1 MKNLTKQ
8 NTFRRA
14 NALILVVGVL
24 VLLVLVATAFLTK
37 TQGTRLTAKA
47 QRMAS
52 GRSNSVKFIGQSIA
66 DDIAQSLFVKPEIP
80 AAGNGVIGSANNRR
94 RLPDLGEPRWSHDP
108 YNPYNFAPY
117 AVIPWTNPPD
127 DFDLVDDGDDGIFDD
142 IGPENPLGG
151 PSFGDARWLR
161 DTEPQRADLRV
172 DVSADLPDNWSADNV
187 DGTPD
192 SFTHWRHLTNL
203 SQSMNSW
210 RVVSNISDIEG
221 RMNVGGL
228 VTDLDVPIEQWPTS
242 RPTVN
247 DGTSLHAVV
256 PRIGF
261 DIPIALG
268 DDVTSSDFWG
278 RWSDWLGLNPSTPHL
293 ELWSQSQANDRLP
306 VNFLDLSDLDGD
318 GIHQE
323 NGERAIDAF
332 KEGTP
337 RWLVERTLTD
347 TDGDGF
353 TDALWHLSPYEAG
366 ANTRQV
372 VAVSITDNAAKLNF
386 NVATRF
392 HRTDEGNA
400 GVDGAASASY
410 ALPLVT
416 GEETRG
422 HTPADLALVGQNDD
436 NGETPD
442 NWKVGFLDT
451 PAHSPSWITYGELL
465 DPNTPRIDVV
475 WNPASWDDRD
485 SSSLLDELGIQVT
498 GGYNAM
504 LRDGGANP
512 FGFRND
518 LENITSHF
526 GRLWYWQLAG
536 RDPLAAHH
544 GFRPYNFED
553 ELELRSV
560 EGNNNQFVASRFE
573 NSLNYVNGSPDS
585 QIIRSSFTKAQ
596 EAGEL
601 RHQLTN
607 SQLVFDNRRKITLY
621 NGTRNDLLPPWL
633 RWDERFYGRYDPDGT
648 EGDLPSGNDYENGQP
663 APLDPF
669 DPDNYDFITWAQ
681 MFPPEVILEA
691 SRAFDHSGANANAI
705 LSVAENWRAQ
715 SNTKLD
721 LREYYYQTR
730 AQGFGGSEIFP
741 PFWWDLNDDGKLTL
755 AERLP
760 LSLLLAMTDAQESGS
775 ASLVD
780 QNGQVTLPPARTI
793 VGEASNPR
801 IENMTFENAV
811 QSPYHLTRLVAAGLA
826 SNILAYRD
834 SDFYGYDQF
843 GDDIYRSWRSQS
855 EVPYILFDYGGTAE
869 DDARFVAKKEL
880 PLSAAVTPPTIGR
893 QGLLDSGTF
902 TDYVSFTSP
911 NDKSTQMLGLEA
923 QPFILE
929 TFIAHVHEA
938 KAPEPNGACCLAGCD
953 SESICTEVSEETCL
967 SLLGGLEFHADFS
980 CVDVTCPELVA
991 CWACCLPAGN
1001 CIEIAQEH
1009 CITLGGE
1016 YHDGELCCEISCGGA
1031 CCFDLDVDD
1040 LLGCEL
1046 LSEESCIDQGGE
1058 YKGIGI
1064 DCISLP
1070 CDPEGTCCLVS
1081 GSCIDIREAGAVTCS
1096 NLGGIFQLGEFC
1108 VDQPCG
1114 GACCLESGQCTD
1126 VTISTCFELSGT
1138 YQVGVTC
1145 ADDPCGGSSEAFG
1158 ACCLDSIADSAND
1171 TSLESGS
1178 CVYVSENTC
1187 ANFGGSYF
1195 AGQNCLDIVC
1205 FGACCLPKGG
1215 CEDVS
1220 IRTCEDQLYGEF
1232 QGAGTSC
1239 KTDSCTPRG
1248 GCCVGAECVD
1258 VTSAVCGVLGG
1269 AYSGDDIFCDSD
1281 PCGGAG
1287 TPPLGGCCIANNAPL
1302 GESIAG
1308 ICEDLTEA
1316 QCSTVGGSFAGLSV
1330 LCSTEPC
1337 GIGACCITHTP
1348 QIPTGS
1354 DPSDFWIG
1362 FCLEVDALVCYDMGG
1377 EYKGDGTL
1385 CDLAPCDVRA
1395 CCIDDFRCEVTTQ
1408 GFCEELGG
1416 DYQGNSLTCTDC
1428 VGVPG
1433 VIGSCC
1439 LLLTGECYDVN
1450 EVHCEQLTKLSG
1462 ADVSDT
1468 QWTSGAL
1475 CANDPCP
1482 DPLVGACCLPASTCV
1497 VLVAS
1502 TCDLYGG
1509 VYRGNNISCAD
1520 TLCDSTG
1527 ACCLGSGSCIDVF
1540 SEEECSTLGGSYLGL
1555 TTVCADATCT
1565 SGTCCLPNGDCVE
1578 VWTELFCETVFE
1590 GEFSSGTFC
1599 GDDPCSTS
1607 GSCCLGSGSCI
1618 DVTSTTNSSDE
1629 VMQSASSEC
1638 HDLGG
1643 SYSGGVF
1650 CSSIECGG
1658 ACCFTAGDDNVLFC
1672 EEITRDICINE
1683 LEGSFQGFGSECSGE
1698 PCCDIFEGACCLA
1711 ATCYEV
1717 TEAICTNLAGDFGG
1731 ISSSCEDG
1739 SCSTQACCLPAGVC
1753 ENILPSTC
1761 LSLGGTVGGG
1771 SCVEGTCGGVPD
1783 SSEIGA
1789 CCLSDLQLCE
1799 TVRSATC
1806 KDLGGAYIGEDT
1818 TCYDSN
1824 CPAIF
1829 EGACCLGLEGC
1840 VTLPQSVCNLIAG
1853 IFKGDGTSCCD
1864 GICDT
1869 GACCLPTGECEE
1881 TPIGLCDDVSGDYR
1895 GDGTLCIDSP
1905 CLPVLEG
1912 ACCLEENFCITITE
1926 EACIDKFGAYQGDGS
1941 TCGSGPCVTG
1951 ACCLFDGT
1959 CAQMTLAL
1967 CEALVGTYE
1976 GDGVDCADATCA
1988 PGPPIV
1994 GRCCFDTDQCEDV
2007 TKILCNSLGA
2017 MWDGTLACSSDPCG
2031 PNNEGACCVA
2041 EDPCVNVPQT
2051 ACVEIGGVYQGDGV
2065 MCDAGPCIKG
2075 ACCII
2080 TFECTEVTPFTCIEL
2095 GGEYSGDATLCVDG
2109 HCCCVGGESLPG
2121 RPDGAC
2127 CLGIGECVEVTEISC
2142 LSLNGIYQGD
2152 DSLCGATTCIVGACC
2167 LGSSSCMEVSEA
2179 FCLANGGV
2187 EYFGDNTLCSD
2198 CGNQCVIEVGAC
2210 CLPTGQCKELN
2221 EFSCNDLEGQYWG
2234 DGTNCDPSPCGLG
2247 ACCVTSGSCL
2257 MVVESD
2263 ACDTI
2268 NGTYM
2273 GDGVKCGSSTCE
2285 PYYLVT
2291 ADTDDCP
2298 QETVAVVQLA
2308 NPFDR
2313 PIDLNDYTVEFFGQ
2327 RFDLSSLPADQQILY
2342 PATPEN
2348 PVTLILYAMP
2358 TELNSSIP
2366 KQETSPIPIPQFKMD
2381 WIDFLDIHE
2390 DDHPSDTIIQAVDE
2404 NAWRTT
2410 RDWYDDLSEESQ
2422 HAVALYKSDL
2432 GQLVLV
2438 DRLDRP
2444 DETNTFSKRVVV
2456 DMEDEWNKIDQG
2468 TPDDFSD
2475 DKYIDTEIIVDDP
2488 DNPHDVLFVQWDRA
2502 TRAWGVDVPRYRA
2515 DLDRVSHN
2523 GLYDTWERNP
2533 RYVFSARDQ
2542 IRSLD
2547 AYDIPSSSESDEK
2560 FEHASIFSWKWELGV
2575 PEDPDDMNG
2584 DDNLDGG
2591 DDDMIADDPDP
2602 WFTVE
2607 TWSFRGDSIET
2618 NDGEI
2623 AGGLR
2628 NRKPTYFDMNRTEDS
2643 LFPDKGWYGQ
2653 SRVEVVVEGADRFVK
2668 PAPLGVKE
2676 GALPAHAY
2684 ATEKDD
2690 GTFEWTFAANP
2701 AFLDLDLL
2709 LDDDPSTGIWPNE
2722 LVGQDLDGDG
2732 EFGEAETDMAL
2743 SFPLQMLQ
2751 KDGDFEQVGE
2761 VLNCWLMGHMIEGQ
2775 GVVGEDG
2782 DLSTFNPADNDPDAG
2797 DPDDVNEYLHI
2808 IGGPMYQGSYTPI
2821 SADIHDTGTVVTFSE
2836 FMYPRMKRTGKS
2848 DDPISPILDA
2858 DGNYEWDWWAPITS
2872 QSRLMVDPN
2881 YDVPDTPEIDAG
2893 RTEFYLDAKVNRL
2906 RFDQGDADF
2915 GIAGTGET
2923 YQTSL
2928 PMMLGGQLG
2937 WDEINS
2943 TYTVDEYPWSRLSA
2957 AGRVLDLF
2965 VCDGPARLG
2974 GSDLEDDAIGQNG
2987 PEQTVMKWFSFY
2999 NANGFTGKATPGMI
3013 NINTATVEAMRALP
3027 HMNKIVHATQ
3037 NANVDPDDSTDFSI
3051 SGDVNPRSLVPESIV
3066 QWREKYNGDINQIDG
3081 TGYVGGP
3088 DYDDLNNVLEFPDD
3102 SRIEETR
3109 GFASVGEIG
3118 LLMSGSSIDSN
3129 SNVQVVTEPWDS
3141 SNHQAKRSYDSW
3153 RIDYAGLEPFSYDG
3167 SGNEDYIGSGY
3178 GAKISTDVNSR
3189 YYGEHNL
3196 MGDRV
3201 SGDSEELNMLQAGIS
3216 NLITTTSDVFTVHM
3230 RIRTF
3235 RKNPITNVWDGT
3247 DLDYI
3252 IDDSRYVMLVDR
3264 SQVNTPQ
3271 DKPKILY
3278 FEKLPN

>member
-1 MKNLTKQ
+1 MKMKQ
-8 NTFRRA
+8 KRTPFRRA

-24 VLLVLVATAFLTK
+24 VLLVLVTTAFLTRA
-37 TQGTRLTAKA
+37 QGTRVTAKA
-47 QRMAS
+47 QRIAS
-52 GRSNSVKFIGQSIA
+52 ARSNSARFIGQAIA
-66 DDIAQSLFVKPEIP
+66 DDIALSLFVKPEIP
-80 AAGNGVIGSANNRR
+80 TSGAPQGSANNRR
-94 RLPDLGEPRWSHDP
+94 RLPDIGEPRWTHDP
-108 YNPYNFAPY
+108 NNPYNFAPY
-117 AVIPWTNPPD
+117 AVVPWTNPPD
-127 DFDLVDDGDDGIFDD
+127 DFDRVDGNGSGLLDDD
-142 IGPENPLGG
+142 IAPSNPLGG

-161 DTEPQRADLRV
+161 DNEPQRADLRV
-172 DVSADLPDNWSADNV
+172 DIVNSWSDV

-192 SFTHWRHLTNL
+192 TFSHWRHLTNL
-203 SQSMNSW
+203 AQSTNAW
-210 RVVSNISDIEG
+210 RPVKNISNI
-221 RMNVGGL
+221 GGDGVL
-228 VTDLDVPIEQWPTS
+228 TDLDVPVEQWPS
-242 RPTVN
+242 WRPTVN
-247 DGTSLHAVV
+247 GQLSAEVGLGFALPISDDNVLDNNGNFWTHWNDWYSLGGWVNAHTNS
-256 PRIGF
+256 
-261 DIPIALG
+261 DLLPI
-268 DDVTSSDFWG
+268 
-278 RWSDWLGLNPSTPHL
+278 
-293 ELWSQSQANDRLP
+293 
-306 VNFLDLSDLDGD
+306 NFLNLSDLDND
-318 GIHQE
+318 GVQLE
-323 NGERAIDAF
+323 QGERPLDAF
-332 KEGTP
+332 DEGTP
-337 RWLVERTLTD
+337 RWMVERTLTD

-353 TDALWHLSPYEAG
+353 TDSLWHLSPYESG
-366 ANTRQV
+366 SDIRQIV
-372 VAVSITDNAAKLNF
+372 GVSITDNSGKVNF
-386 NVATRF
+386 NVGSRF
-392 HRTDEGNA
+392 HR
-400 GVDGAASASY
+400 
-410 ALPLVT
+410 VT
-416 GEETRG
+416 NIDDSQPVLMGERTRG
-422 HTPADLALVGQNDD
+422 HTPSDIALVAQNDAFTEH
-436 NGETPD
+436 GPTEETD
-442 NWKVGFLDT
+442 SNWQVGFLDT
-451 PAHSPSWITYGELL
+451 PANSPDWITYGEVDNPL
-465 DPNTPRIDVV
+465 DPRLTVTWDTDRWQDQEYASILDEVGVQVSGSTANDIFYDLTV
-475 WNPASWDDRD
+475 NPFADLNDPWDD
-485 SSSLLDELGIQVT
+485 VT
-498 GGYNAM
+498 SN
-504 LRDGGANP
+504 
-512 FGFRND
+512 
-518 LENITSHF
+518 F
-526 GRLWYWQLAG
+526 GRLWFWQLVG
-536 RDPLAAHH
+536 RNPFSARR
-544 GFRPYNFED
+544 GFRPYNLSD
-553 ELELRSV
+553 ELELRMN
-560 EGNNNQFVASRFE
+560 EGNNYQFIGSRFE
-573 NSLNYVNGSPDS
+573 NSINRVNANG
-585 QIIRSSFTKAQ
+585 QVGQQFIRSDYTKSH
-596 EAGEL
+596 EASEF
-601 RHQLTN
+601 RNQLTN
-607 SQLVFDNRRKITLY
+607 SQLVFDNRRKMTLFS
-621 NGTRNDLLPPWL
+621 GARNDLLPPWL
-633 RWDERFYGRYDPDGT
+633 RWEDRFANRFDPDLS
-648 EGDLPSGNDYENGQP
+648 EGDLPSGD
-663 APLDPF
+663 DF
-669 DPDNYDFITWAQ
+669 DPLELGSYFSYDPNALNVWAQ
-681 MFPPEVILEA
+681 AMPIKLVFEA
-691 SRAFDHSGANANAI
+691 LYAA
-705 LSVAENWRAQ
+705 SVADPGQERAAYLRAADVWRKQ
-715 SNTKLD
+715 SATKVD
-721 LREYYYQTR
+721 IREYYGTF
-730 AQGFGGSEIFP
+730 AFGQP
-741 PFWWDLNDDGKLTL
+741 WWESNADGKLTFSERAPL
-755 AERLP
+755 A
-760 LSLLLAMTDAQESGS
+760 LLLAMTDTQESGHTSMFDGS
-775 ASLVD
+775 ATGNWS
-780 QNGQVTLPPARTI
+780 GTGRTI
-793 VGEASNPR
+793 AGEMIDPINSIQNNGDL
-801 IENMTFENAV
+801 ED
-811 QSPYHLTRLVAAGLA
+811 PYQQTRLMAAGLA
-826 SNILAYRD
+826 SNMMAYKD
-834 SDFYGYDQF
+834 SDDT
-843 GDDIYRSWRSQS
+843 WRDHSLL
-855 EVPYILFDYGGTAE
+855 PFNPLGTI
-869 DDARFVAKKEL
+869 AKSSL
-880 PLSAAVTPPTIGR
+880 PLSAAVTPPILGR
-893 QGLLDSGTF
+893 QRAHDQDELPLIYGDF
-902 TDYVSFTSP
+902 P
-911 NDKSTQMLGLEA
+911 NNMGGSVQMLGLEA

-1058 YKGIGI
+1058 YQGIGI

-1717 TEAICTNLAGDFGG
+1717 TEEICTNLAGDFGG

-1806 KDLGGAYIGEDT
+1806 LDLGGAYIGEDT

-1895 GDGTLCIDSP
+1895 GDGTVCIDSP

-2017 MWDGTLACSSDPCG
+2017 VWDGTLACSSDPCG

-2179 FCLANGGV
+2179 FCVANGGI
-2187 EYFGDNTLCSD
+2187 EYFGDDTLCSD

-2348 PVTLILYAMP
+2348 PVTLILYAMTDFSP
-2358 TELNSSIP
+2358 FANELSIP
-2366 KQETSPIPIPQFKMD
+2366 RPNPVLPGNSTDVFRTN
-2381 WIDFLDIHE
+2381 WLDFLDLDPE
-2390 DDHPSDTIIQAVDE
+2390 NHPPSLGAPSGTPSTIIAEVPDATYGMVTSEQ
-2404 NAWRTT
+2404 NAWHT
-2410 RDWYDDLSEESQ
+2410 RRNYYDALIDDAQ
-2422 HAVALYKSDL
+2422 HAVALYRKD
-2432 GQLVLV
+2432 GVVGVDQQIVLV

-2444 DETNTFSKRVVV
+2444 DEFNKFSKRVIT
-2456 DMEDEWNKIDQG
+2456 DMKDEWHKVEQDP
-2468 TPDDFSD
+2468 TDVSD
-2475 DKYIDTEIIVDDP
+2475 DGYIDTEIIVDNP
-2488 DNPHDVLFVQWDRA
+2488 DDPHDVLFVQWDRA
-2502 TRAWGVDVPRYRA
+2502 TRAWGVDVP
-2515 DLDRVSHN
+2515 DLYGWPN
-2523 GLYDTWERNP
+2523 GTYDNWERNP
-2533 RYVFSARDQ
+2533 RFVFSARDY

-2547 AYDIPSSSESDEK
+2547 FLPVINPNETSPNINNCSV
-2560 FEHASIFSWKWELGV
+2560 FSWKWELAT
-2575 PEDPDDMNG
+2575 PEDPDDMSNAYVA
-2584 DDNLDGG
+2584 DTS
-2591 DDDMIADDPDP
+2591 DDDLLPDTESDP

-2607 TWSFRGDSIET
+2607 TWSPHGDNTVT
-2618 NDGEI
+2618 NDGII

-2628 NRKPTYFDMNRTEDS
+2628 LRKPTYFDMNAQS
-2643 LFPDKGWYGQ
+2643 NLAFPDKGWYGQ
-2653 SRVEVVVEGADRFVK
+2653 SQIYNPTDPMSHPYVA
-2668 PAPLGVKE
+2668 
-2676 GALPAHAY
+2676 
-2684 ATEKDD
+2684 D
-2690 GTFEWTFAANP
+2690 GTYAANP
-2701 AFLDLDLL
+2701 AFEDFEFDPFDSSAADGIGVNEAAGEDIDLD
-2709 LDDDPSTGIWPNE
+2709 PNT
-2722 LVGQDLDGDG
+2722 LFAVGDG
-2732 EFGEAETDMAL
+2732 ITGELERDML
-2743 SFPLQMLQ
+2743 FPFPMQMLQ
-2751 KDGDFEQVGE
+2751 KDADFEQVGE
-2761 VLNCWLMGHMIEGQ
+2761 VLNCWLFGHMI
-2775 GVVGEDG
+2775 D
-2782 DLSTFNPADNDPDAG
+2782 SIRPFDP
-2797 DPDDVNEYLHI
+2797 VNEIDLPFAVRL
-2808 IGGPMYQGSYTPI
+2808 GPLGNG
-2821 SADIHDTGTVVTFSE
+2821 DIHSTGTMTTFSE
-2836 FMYPRMKRTGKS
+2836 FMLPKFIDIDGDLIG
-2848 DDPISPILDA
+2848 DDADA
-2858 DGNYEWDWWAPITS
+2858 DGNVDWDWWAPLTGIARPTIVVEENMDADGVKQYS
-2872 QSRLMVDPN
+2872 VTQTAFYVD
-2881 YDVPDTPEIDAG
+2881 A
-2893 RTEFYLDAKVNRL
+2893 RVNRL
-2906 RFDQGDADF
+2906 RFDQGAEDPLDSNDPIDTQQVA
-2915 GIAGTGET
+2915 
-2923 YQTSL
+2923 L
-2928 PMMLGGQLG
+2928 PMMVGGSQLG
-2937 WDEINS
+2937 WDATTSSYI
-2943 TYTVDEYPWSRLSA
+2943 VDQYPWPRLSV
-2957 AGRVLDLF
+2957 AGRVLDTF
-2965 VCDGPARLG
+2965 VCDGPGRLG
-2974 GSDLEDDAIGQNG
+2974 GELQ
-2987 PEQTVMKWFSFY
+2987 PTQTQWFSFY
-2999 NANGFTGKATPGMI
+2999 NANGYSGRSTPGMI

-3027 HMNKIVHATQ
+3027 HMNKVVHATQ
-3037 NANVDPDDSTDFSI
+3037 QDDSGTNVV
-3051 SGDVNPRSLVPESIV
+3051 GDVNPRSLVPESIL
-3066 QWREKYNGDINQIDG
+3066 QWRENSNGFVDQNFG

-3088 DYDDLNNVLEFPDD
+3088 NYETRRDSLHVVDLHQYHQFSPELL
-3102 SRIEETR
+3102 IEETR
-3109 GFASVGEIG
+3109 GFASPAEIG
-3118 LLMSGSSIDSN
+3118 LLRSHSSVDSL
-3129 SNVQVVTEPWDS
+3129 VYEPWDDPD
-3141 SNHQAKRSYDSW
+3141 HQAVRAKDAW
-3153 RIDYAGLEPFSYDG
+3153 RIDYAGKDPFSWRG
-3167 SGNEDYIGSGY
+3167 SGNTNFIGDGV
-3178 GAKISTDVNSR
+3178 GAPISTDVNSR
-3189 YYGEHNL
+3189 TVRDFNNNIVDVYEEDSL

-3235 RKNPITNVWDGT
+3235 RKNPITNVWDAT

>member
-1 MKNLTKQ
+1 MKQKRTP
-8 NTFRRA
+8 FRRA

-24 VLLVLVATAFLTK
+24 VLLVLVTTAFLTRA
-37 TQGTRLTAKA
+37 QGTRVTAKA
-47 QRMAS
+47 QRIAS
-52 GRSNSVKFIGQSIA
+52 ARSNSARFIGQAIA
-66 DDIAQSLFVKPEIP
+66 DDIALSLFVKPEIP
-80 AAGNGVIGSANNRR
+80 TSGAPQGSANNRR
-94 RLPDLGEPRWSHDP
+94 RLPDIGEPRWTHDP
-108 YNPYNFAPY
+108 NNPYNFAPY
-117 AVIPWTNPPD
+117 AVVPWTNPPD
-127 DFDLVDDGDDGIFDD
+127 DFDRVDGNGSGLLDDD
-142 IGPENPLGG
+142 IAPSNPLGG

-161 DTEPQRADLRV
+161 DNEPQRADLRV
-172 DVSADLPDNWSADNV
+172 DIVNSWSDV

-192 SFTHWRHLTNL
+192 TFSHWRHLTNL
-203 SQSMNSW
+203 AQSTNAW
-210 RVVSNISDIEG
+210 RPVKNISNI
-221 RMNVGGL
+221 GGDGVL
-228 VTDLDVPIEQWPTS
+228 TDLDVPVEQWPS
-242 RPTVN
+242 WRPTVN
-247 DGTSLHAVV
+247 GQLSAEVGLGFALPISDDNVLDNNGNFWTHWNDWYSLGGWVNAHTNS
-256 PRIGF
+256 
-261 DIPIALG
+261 DLLPI
-268 DDVTSSDFWG
+268 
-278 RWSDWLGLNPSTPHL
+278 
-293 ELWSQSQANDRLP
+293 
-306 VNFLDLSDLDGD
+306 NFLNLSDLDND
-318 GIHQE
+318 GVQLE
-323 NGERAIDAF
+323 QGERPLDAF
-332 KEGTP
+332 DEGTP
-337 RWLVERTLTD
+337 RWMVERTLTD

-353 TDALWHLSPYEAG
+353 TDSLWHLSPYESG
-366 ANTRQV
+366 SDIRQIV
-372 VAVSITDNAAKLNF
+372 GVSITDNSGKVNF
-386 NVATRF
+386 NVGSRF
-392 HRTDEGNA
+392 HR
-400 GVDGAASASY
+400 
-410 ALPLVT
+410 VT
-416 GEETRG
+416 NIDDSQPVLMGERTRG
-422 HTPADLALVGQNDD
+422 HTPSDIALVAQNDAFTEH
-436 NGETPD
+436 GPTEETD
-442 NWKVGFLDT
+442 SNWQVGFLDT
-451 PAHSPSWITYGELL
+451 PANSPDWITYGEVDNPL
-465 DPNTPRIDVV
+465 DPRLTVTWDTDRWQDQEYASILDEVGVQVSGSTANDIFYDLTV
-475 WNPASWDDRD
+475 NPFADLNDPWDD
-485 SSSLLDELGIQVT
+485 VT
-498 GGYNAM
+498 SN
-504 LRDGGANP
+504 
-512 FGFRND
+512 
-518 LENITSHF
+518 F
-526 GRLWYWQLAG
+526 GRLWFWQLVG
-536 RDPLAAHH
+536 RNPFSARR
-544 GFRPYNFED
+544 GFRPYNLSD
-553 ELELRSV
+553 ELELRMN
-560 EGNNNQFVASRFE
+560 EGNNYQFIGSRFE
-573 NSLNYVNGSPDS
+573 NSINRVNANG
-585 QIIRSSFTKAQ
+585 QVGQQFIRSDYTKSH
-596 EAGEL
+596 EASEF
-601 RHQLTN
+601 RNQLTN
-607 SQLVFDNRRKITLY
+607 SQLVFDNRRKMTLFS
-621 NGTRNDLLPPWL
+621 GARNDLLPPWL
-633 RWDERFYGRYDPDGT
+633 RWEDRFANRFDPDLS
-648 EGDLPSGNDYENGQP
+648 EGDLPSGD
-663 APLDPF
+663 DF
-669 DPDNYDFITWAQ
+669 DPLELGSYFSYDPNALNVWAQ
-681 MFPPEVILEA
+681 AMPIKLVFEA
-691 SRAFDHSGANANAI
+691 LYAA
-705 LSVAENWRAQ
+705 SVADPGQERAAYLRAADVWRKQ
-715 SNTKLD
+715 SATKVD
-721 LREYYYQTR
+721 IREYYGTF
-730 AQGFGGSEIFP
+730 AFGQP
-741 PFWWDLNDDGKLTL
+741 WWESNADGKLTFSERAPL
-755 AERLP
+755 A
-760 LSLLLAMTDAQESGS
+760 LLLAMTDTQESGHTSMFDGS
-775 ASLVD
+775 ATGNWS
-780 QNGQVTLPPARTI
+780 GTGRTI
-793 VGEASNPR
+793 AGEMIDPINSIQNNGDL
-801 IENMTFENAV
+801 ED
-811 QSPYHLTRLVAAGLA
+811 PYQQTRLMAAGLA
-826 SNILAYRD
+826 SNMMAYKD
-834 SDFYGYDQF
+834 SDDT
-843 GDDIYRSWRSQS
+843 WRDHSLL
-855 EVPYILFDYGGTAE
+855 PFNPLGTI
-869 DDARFVAKKEL
+869 AKSSL
-880 PLSAAVTPPTIGR
+880 PLSAAVTPPILGR
-893 QGLLDSGTF
+893 QRAHDQDELPLIYGDF
-902 TDYVSFTSP
+902 P
-911 NDKSTQMLGLEA
+911 NNMGGSVQMLGLEA

-1058 YKGIGI
+1058 YQGIGI

-1618 DVTSTTNSSDE
+1618 DVTSTTNSSGD

-1672 EEITRDICINE
+1672 EEITRDICENE
-1683 LEGSFQGFGSECSGE
+1683 LLGSFQGFGSECSGE

-1717 TEAICTNLAGDFGG
+1717 TEEICTNLAGDFGG

-1806 KDLGGAYIGEDT
+1806 LDLGGAYIGEDT

-1895 GDGTLCIDSP
+1895 GDGTVCIDSP

-2017 MWDGTLACSSDPCG
+2017 VWDGTLACSSDPCG

-2179 FCLANGGV
+2179 FCVANGGI
-2187 EYFGDNTLCSD
+2187 EYFGDDTLCSD

-2348 PVTLILYAMP
+2348 PVTLILYAMTDFSP
-2358 TELNSSIP
+2358 FANELSIP
-2366 KQETSPIPIPQFKMD
+2366 RPNPVLPGNSTDVFRTN
-2381 WIDFLDIHE
+2381 WLDFLDLDPE
-2390 DDHPSDTIIQAVDE
+2390 NHPPSLGAPSGTPSTIIAEVPDATYGMVTSEQ
-2404 NAWRTT
+2404 NAWHT
-2410 RDWYDDLSEESQ
+2410 RRNYYDALIDDAQ
-2422 HAVALYKSDL
+2422 HAVALYRKD
-2432 GQLVLV
+2432 GVVGVDQQIVLV

-2444 DETNTFSKRVVV
+2444 DEFNKFSKRVIT
-2456 DMEDEWNKIDQG
+2456 DMKDEWHKVEQDP
-2468 TPDDFSD
+2468 TDVSD
-2475 DKYIDTEIIVDDP
+2475 DGYIDTEIIVDNP
-2488 DNPHDVLFVQWDRA
+2488 DDPHDVLFVQWDRA
-2502 TRAWGVDVPRYRA
+2502 TRAWGVDVP
-2515 DLDRVSHN
+2515 DLYGWPN
-2523 GLYDTWERNP
+2523 GTYDNWERNP
-2533 RYVFSARDQ
+2533 RFVFSARDY

-2547 AYDIPSSSESDEK
+2547 FLPVINPNETSPNINNCSV
-2560 FEHASIFSWKWELGV
+2560 FSWKWELAT
-2575 PEDPDDMNG
+2575 PEDPDDMSNAYVA
-2584 DDNLDGG
+2584 DTS
-2591 DDDMIADDPDP
+2591 DDDLLPDTESDP

-2607 TWSFRGDSIET
+2607 TWSPHGDNTVT
-2618 NDGEI
+2618 NDGII

-2628 NRKPTYFDMNRTEDS
+2628 LRKPTYFDMNAQS
-2643 LFPDKGWYGQ
+2643 NLAFPDKGWYGQ
-2653 SRVEVVVEGADRFVK
+2653 SQIYNPTDPMSHPYVA
-2668 PAPLGVKE
+2668 
-2676 GALPAHAY
+2676 
-2684 ATEKDD
+2684 D
-2690 GTFEWTFAANP
+2690 GTYAANP
-2701 AFLDLDLL
+2701 AFEDFEFDPFDSSAADGIGVNEAAGEDIDLD
-2709 LDDDPSTGIWPNE
+2709 PNT
-2722 LVGQDLDGDG
+2722 LFAVGDG
-2732 EFGEAETDMAL
+2732 ITGELERDML
-2743 SFPLQMLQ
+2743 FPFPMQMLQ
-2751 KDGDFEQVGE
+2751 KDADFEQVGE
-2761 VLNCWLMGHMIEGQ
+2761 VLNCWLFGHMI
-2775 GVVGEDG
+2775 D
-2782 DLSTFNPADNDPDAG
+2782 SIRPFDP
-2797 DPDDVNEYLHI
+2797 VNEIDLPFAVRL
-2808 IGGPMYQGSYTPI
+2808 GPLGNG
-2821 SADIHDTGTVVTFSE
+2821 DIHSTGTMTTFSE
-2836 FMYPRMKRTGKS
+2836 FMLPKFIDIDGDLIG
-2848 DDPISPILDA
+2848 DDADA
-2858 DGNYEWDWWAPITS
+2858 DGNVDWDWWAPLTGIARPTIVVEENMDADGVKQYS
-2872 QSRLMVDPN
+2872 VTQTAFYVD
-2881 YDVPDTPEIDAG
+2881 A
-2893 RTEFYLDAKVNRL
+2893 RVNRL
-2906 RFDQGDADF
+2906 RFDQGAEDPLDSNDPIDTQQVA
-2915 GIAGTGET
+2915 
-2923 YQTSL
+2923 L
-2928 PMMLGGQLG
+2928 PMMVGGSQLG
-2937 WDEINS
+2937 WDATTSSYI
-2943 TYTVDEYPWSRLSA
+2943 VDQYPWPRLSV
-2957 AGRVLDLF
+2957 AGRVLDTF
-2965 VCDGPARLG
+2965 VCDGPGRLG
-2974 GSDLEDDAIGQNG
+2974 GELQ
-2987 PEQTVMKWFSFY
+2987 PTQTQWFSFY
-2999 NANGFTGKATPGMI
+2999 NANGYSGRSTPGMI

-3027 HMNKIVHATQ
+3027 HMNKVVHATQ
-3037 NANVDPDDSTDFSI
+3037 QDDSGTNVV
-3051 SGDVNPRSLVPESIV
+3051 GDVNPRSLVPESIL
-3066 QWREKYNGDINQIDG
+3066 QWRENSNGFVDQNFG

-3088 DYDDLNNVLEFPDD
+3088 NYETRRDSLHVVDLHQYHQFSPELL
-3102 SRIEETR
+3102 IEETR
-3109 GFASVGEIG
+3109 GFASPAEIG
-3118 LLMSGSSIDSN
+3118 LLRSHSSVDSL
-3129 SNVQVVTEPWDS
+3129 VYEPWDDPD
-3141 SNHQAKRSYDSW
+3141 HQAVRAKDAW
-3153 RIDYAGLEPFSYDG
+3153 RIDYAGKDPFSWRG
-3167 SGNEDYIGSGY
+3167 SGNTNFIGDGV
-3178 GAKISTDVNSR
+3178 GAPISTDVNSR
-3189 YYGEHNL
+3189 TVRDFNNNIVDVYEEDSL
-3196 MGDRV
+3196 IGDRV

-3235 RKNPITNVWDGT
+3235 RKNPITNVWDAT